1 MSESPD
7 PTPGPGAARLG
18 PSPWLWMILGCLIVS
33 LSGLARINKEYL
45 QADAV
50 RSAEETPFPI
60 KDLPRQLGENWEM
73 VGDEIELDRETL
85 QVAGCSDYVYRE
97 YRDKRTRVTLQVLV
111 SFGPA
116 VRIFPHSPV
125 VCYPASGF
133 KKHGGPWEQSIP
145 LGDSEEDET
154 ATFSELIYTKPG
166 GGMEELKEVYYSF
179 WHDGRWDPD
188 AKKQNF
194 YRAPGMFKVQV
205 ERSITAA
212 EAKVRDSPAEEF
224 IVALIPEINRR
235 IEATL
240 GTEDAPAQAVTD

>member
-7 PTPGPGAARLG
+7 ATPRSGAARLG

-33 LSGLARINKEYL
+33 LSGLARINKERL
-45 QADAV
+45 VADAV
-50 RSAEETPFPI
+50 RSSEETPFPI
-60 KDLPRQLGENWEM
+60 KDLPRQLGEHWEM
-73 VGDEIELDRETL
+73 VGDEIELERETL
-85 QVAGCSDYVYRE
+85 QVAGCSDYFYRE
-97 YRDKRTRVTLQVLV
+97 YTDKRTKVTLQVLV

-116 VRIFPHSPV
+116 VRIFPHSPI

-133 KKHGGPWEQSIP
+133 EKHGGPWKQVIP
-145 LGDSEEDET
+145 LGGSEEEET
-154 ATFSELIYTKPG
+154 ATFSELIYTRPG
-166 GGMEELKEVYYSF
+166 GGVQELKEVYYSF

-194 YRAPGMFKVQV
+194 YRHPGMFKIQV

-212 EAKVRDSPAEEF
+212 EAKVRSSPSEEF

-235 IEATL
+235 IEAIY
-240 GTEDAPAQAVTD
+240 GTEDASSQAVTD